1 VRTNRGGRTEA
12 ERGIVRER
20 QRERDKQAQREWR
33 GEASGQ
39 AASGRRELHCSSLA
53 RRTAAEPEHL
63 HTPLD

>member
-39 AASGRRELHCSSLA
+39 ASSGRREGYAAPA

-63 HTPLD
+63 HTQQD